1 MKYIVGNWKMYPRSL
16 AEAKEIVAEV
26 KAIARKA
33 VMKKVQP
40 VICPPSVFLAGLMGS
55 GSSLQFGGQNAAAI
69 GEGPF
74 TGEVSPVQL
83 ASLGAKYVILGHS
96 ERRALGESDA
106 DVAAK
111 AIAAVKAGLMVILC
125 VGEKERDHDGHYFVE
140 VANQLRGSLAN
151 FPESKSVQLMIAYEP
166 IWAIGV
172 NATHP
177 ATPRDHQEMSMLLR
191 RTLAELFGKQKGF
204 HIPLL
209 YGGSVDA
216 KNAQSFLDIGADGL
230 LVGRT
235 SLRAKDFA
243 LIIHNAVQNN
253 A

>member
-1 MKYIVGNWKMYPRSL
+1 MKFIVGNWKMYPRSL
-16 AEAKEIVAEV
+16 TEAKEIAAEIRG
-26 KAIARKA
+26 IARKA
-33 VMKKVQP
+33 VAKGVQP
-40 VICPPSVFLAGLMGS
+40 VLCPPAVFLSSLIGS
-55 GSSLQFGGQNAAAI
+55 TNALQFGGQNAAAL
-69 GEGPF
+69 GEGPL
-74 TGEVSPVQL
+74 TGEISPVQL

-96 ERRALGESDA
+96 ERRALGETDA
-106 DVAAK
+106 EVSAK
-111 AIAAVKAGLMVILC
+111 VIAAVKAGLMVILC
-125 VGEKERDHDGHYFVE
+125 VGEKERDHDGRYFVA
-140 VANQLRGSLAN
+140 VANQLRASLEG
-151 FPESKSVQLMIAYEP
+151 FPESKSAYLMIAYEP

-209 YGGSVDA
+209 YGGSVDP

-230 LVGRT
+230 LVGRA

>member
-16 AEAKEIVAEV
+16 AEAKEIVTEIRSLARRAVV
-26 KAIARKA
+26 KG
-33 VMKKVQP
+33 VQP
-40 VICPPSVFLAGLMGS
+40 VICPPSVFLAGLIGNS
-55 GSSLQFGGQNAAAI
+55 TALQFGGQDASAM
-69 GEGPF
+69 GEGAY
-74 TGEVSPVQL
+74 TGEISSVQL

-96 ERRALGESDA
+96 ERRSAGETDTLI
-106 DVAAK
+106 AAK
-111 AIAAVKAGLMVILC
+111 VIAAVKAGLMVILC
-125 VGEKERDHDGHYFVE
+125 VGERERDHDGKYFVE
-140 VANQLRGSLAN
+140 VANQLRASLLN
-151 FPESKSVQLMIAYEP
+151 FPENKSVNLIIAYEP
-166 IWAIGV
+166 VWAIGV

-209 YGGSVDA
+209 YGGSVDT

-243 LIIHNAVQNN
+243 LIIHNAAQNN
-253 A
+253 G

>member
-1 MKYIVGNWKMYPRSL
+1 MYPRSL
-16 AEAKEIVAEV
+16 AEAKEIVTEV
-26 KAIARKA
+26 KSIARKA
-33 VMKKVQP
+33 VSKDVQP
-40 VICPPSVFLAGLMGS
+40 IICPPAVFLGGLIGS
-55 GSSLQFGGQNAAAI
+55 GSSLQFGGQNAAAL
-69 GEGPF
+69 GEGPL

-106 DVAAK
+106 EIATKV
-111 AIAAVKAGLMVILC
+111 IAAVKAGLMVILC

-140 VANQLRGSLAN
+140 VANQLRASLAN
-151 FPESKSVQLMIAYEP
+151 FPESKSVHLMIAYEP

-209 YGGSVDA
+209 YGGSVDV